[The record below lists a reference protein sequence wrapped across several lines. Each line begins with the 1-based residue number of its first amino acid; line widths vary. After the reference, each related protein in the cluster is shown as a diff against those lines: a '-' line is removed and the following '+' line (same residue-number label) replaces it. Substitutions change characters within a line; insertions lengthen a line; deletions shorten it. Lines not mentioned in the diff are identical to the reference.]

1 MKPRNTK
8 NEKAPLQMIAK
19 SIIGAART
27 ISQSECFKIAHA
39 VTKAIIAAGD
49 SYAVTFGASVK
60 LVRET
65 HEVLSKKVAAA
76 RIAKRDALLEVKGA
90 SEWISGTMHRVY
102 FNDAETF
109 GGLKAVGKK
118 YELDGEAI
126 SNNRAFK
133 LRGHKF
139 FFYLITMSFGHT
151 HPDAE
156 FAARVIAGIE
166 AALTEIKGKRI
177 AKRLVKEKLGFEN
190 SDGDVMLKPPVPEK
204 FIEVSDAR
212 GCVTRYGFDGYY
224 GALAVRFL
232 TSECRISM
240 RQDRLEEFSK
250 LSFYDEIKAMLDE
263 HIESVSALIY

>member
-8 NEKAPLQMIAK
+8 NEKAPVQMIAK

-27 ISQSECFKIAHA
+27 ITQSECFKIAHA
-39 VTKAIIAAGD
+39 VAKAIISAGD

-65 HEVLSKKVAAA
+65 HKVLSKKVAAA
-76 RIAKRDALLEVKGA
+76 RIAKRDALLEVKDT

-109 GGLKAVGKK
+109 GGLLEVGKK
-118 YELDGEAI
+118 YELNGESI
-126 SNNRAFK
+126 SNNKAFK

-139 FFYLITMSFGHT
+139 FFDLTTMSFGHT
-151 HPDAE
+151 HPDTE
-156 FAARVIAGIE
+156 FAASVIAGIE
-166 AALTEIKGKRI
+166 AELTKTKGKRI
-177 AKRLVKEKLGFEN
+177 AKRLVKERLGFEN
-190 SDGDVMLKPPVPEK
+190 CFGDVMLNPPKPER
-204 FIEVSDAR
+204 FIEISDAR

-224 GALAVRFL
+224 GALSVRFL

-250 LSFYDEIKAMLDE
+250 LSFYGEIKAMLDE
-263 HIESVSALIY
+263 HVESVSALIY